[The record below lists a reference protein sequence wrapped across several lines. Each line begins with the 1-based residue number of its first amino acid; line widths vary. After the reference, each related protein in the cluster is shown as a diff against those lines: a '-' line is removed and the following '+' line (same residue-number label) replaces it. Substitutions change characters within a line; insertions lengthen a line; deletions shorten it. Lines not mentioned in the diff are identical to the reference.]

1 MAATSCLFTLLS
13 QERGVRDRRRLEGEQ
28 ITTVEKNGQ
37 KAEEKDAFAI
47 VEEKKQGK
55 VRVEWQDWGER

>member
-28 ITTVEKNGQ
+28 ITTVEKKGKRQ
-37 KAEEKDAFAI
+37 K
-47 VEEKKQGK
+47 KKTHLLLWRRKTRKSESGMA
-55 VRVEWQDWGER
+55 RLG